1 MRNIFILG
9 FTVLSVAALGQ
20 KVENIKAE
28 VLGDGEKVVVT
39 YDITGALEGQK
50 FKVSL
55 YGSHNN
61 FASPL
66 SLVSGDV
73 GRDRELSGGTNK
85 RVEWSAKSELK
96 EYSGDITFE
105 VRAEIVASLFISS
118 PSLGTRFKKGKVLEI
133 TWQGGTPGESMRLD
147 LLKGGAVITQVASVQ
162 NSQKYSWAVPKSVA
176 KGNDYQVRLT
186 AESGTAM
193 SGNFGIRAKTS
204 AGLIMLPILA
214 VGGGVAFLLTR
225 DKPDKVNDLPLPPEP
240 TN

>member
-1 MRNIFILG
+1 MRNILILG
-9 FTVLSVAALGQ
+9 FIVLSANLFGQ

-28 VLGDGEKVVVT
+28 VLGDGEKVVIT
-39 YDITGALEGQK
+39 YDITGALEGQR
-50 FKVSL
+50 FKVTL

-61 FASPL
+61 FAAPL

-73 GRDRELSGGTNK
+73 GRDRELSGGPSK
-85 RVEWSAKSELK
+85 RIEWSAKSELK

-118 PSLGTRFKKGKVLEI
+118 PSLGAKFKKGKVLDI

-147 LLKGGAVITQVASVQ
+147 LLKGGAVITQIASVQ
-162 NSQKYSWAVPKSVA
+162 NSQKFSWAVPKSVA
-176 KGNDYQVRLT
+176 KGGDYQVRLT

-193 SGNFGIRAKTS
+193 SGNFGIKPKTS
-204 AGLIMLPILA
+204 FGLIMLPVLA
-214 VGGGVAFLLTR
+214 VGGGVAYLVTR
-225 DKPDKVNDLPLPPEP
+225 DKPEKEKDLPLPPEP